1 MISIGTDARQ
11 ASRGNRSGGF
21 IVAAVHTGSRHFDNV
36 ATRARELADISGR
49 QVVFLTVVTRRPLS
63 TELTRTR
70 IRLARH
76 PMTVHLVGA
85 WIDGENLAAAEL
97 TERVAEELVRGA
109 QELAAGTLI
118 LGLDPALDVPATSV
132 PAHIARLLPHEI
144 DLLFSSEEIKATPPP
159 PVVSHFGISAHAS
172 LVE

>member
-1 MISIGTDARQ
+1 MTSIGTDARQ
-11 ASRGNRSGGF
+11 ATRGYRSGGF
-21 IVAAVHTGSRHFDNV
+21 IVAAVHAGSRDFDNV
-36 ATRARELADISGR
+36 VNRARELADVSGR

-97 TERVAEELVRGA
+97 TEQVAEELVRGA

-118 LGLDPALDVPATSV
+118 LGLDPTLDVPATSV
-132 PAHIARLLPHEI
+132 PAHVARLLPREI
-144 DLLFSSEEIKATPPP
+144 DLVFSSEELKATPSSL
-159 PVVSHFGISAHAS
+159 VVSGFARGAHAS
-172 LVE
+172 LVK